1 MPGPDMQVF
10 PAFKAIWKGA
20 FFMADSA
27 GSTVARNMTKS
38 QRRTR
43 YIAVTAML
51 SAVATVLMYIEIA
64 VPFMPSFIKL
74 DLSDLPALIGS
85 FAMGPI
91 YGVVIAAIKNIIHLL
106 VSQSGGVGELSNFLL
121 NAAFVLPAGLI
132 YMKHKTK
139 KGAIAGALTGAV
151 FMAAISVPI
160 NYFVVYPVY
169 TAFMPMDT
177 IIKMYQVINPKI
189 QDGNLLQCLV
199 TFNMPFT
206 FMKAILSVI
215 VTFLVYKPLSPL
227 IHGTSRA

>member
-1 MPGPDMQVF
+1 
-10 PAFKAIWKGA
+10 
-20 FFMADSA
+20 MADSA

-139 KGAIAGALTGAV
+139 KGAIAGAMTGAV